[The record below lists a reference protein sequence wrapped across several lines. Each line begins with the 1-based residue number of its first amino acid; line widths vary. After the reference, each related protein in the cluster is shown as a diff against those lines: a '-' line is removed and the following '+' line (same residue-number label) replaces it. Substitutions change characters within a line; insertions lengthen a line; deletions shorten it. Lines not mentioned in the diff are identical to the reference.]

1 MLNQPHMAAANN
13 LFYRAMVRAKF
24 VTSALDEG
32 SSLLNLVSRHFRHQ
46 TLASLAALSAIC
58 FAFTPNVV
66 AEEFEDVEI
75 RVIRPRYMT
84 KRKKFEL
91 GTEMIAIMNQTFV
104 YSFLGS
110 GIINYHFT
118 ESFAL
123 ELTGAYGFSIDK
135 EDKRI
140 LDSEFDIQTQILR
153 TKDFLEAAI
162 AWTPIYGKYQLASG
176 RLVYFDTF
184 ITVGGGLTGVN
195 YTYDHCIPPEKLP
208 ANMRDSAPPVPSE
221 KTVHYPSVVG
231 GIGQRFFVSK
241 STSFKWDVKSHAFFY
256 DLKDGD
262 CNPETAESKTDNQ
275 INITLQLGASR
286 FF

>member
-1 MLNQPHMAAANN
+1 VRNQERSKPGIRQDKFGKNLGQPFSSFPHDSGVRLLVRSVAAC
-13 LFYRAMVRAKF
+13 LLLSLGVG
-24 VTSALDEG
+24 ALI
-32 SSLLNLVSRHFRHQ
+32 FQ
-46 TLASLAALSAIC
+46 APALQAQSD
-58 FAFTPNVV
+58 
-66 AEEFEDVEI
+66 EEFENVEI

-84 KRKKFEL
+84 KRKRFEL
-91 GTEMIAIMNQTFV
+91 GTEFVAIMNQTFV

-118 ESFAL
+118 ESIGL

-140 LDSEFDIQTQILR
+140 LDSEFDIQTEILR
-153 TKDFLEAAI
+153 TKDYLEAAI

-184 ITVGGGLTGVN
+184 VTLGGGLTGVE

-208 ANMRDSAPPVPSE
+208 EAMRASAPAVPAP
-221 KTVHYPSVVG
+221 KTVHYPTVVG
-231 GIGQRFFVSK
+231 GLGQRFFVSK

-256 DLKDGD
+256 DMKDGD
-262 CNPETAESKTDNQ
+262 CNPEFAQSQSKNHF
-275 INITLQLGASR
+275 NITMQIGASR